1 MTYMPQE
8 IEVWYVIPAIRK
20 ELAKAMKKKGL
31 KQQEIATNLG
41 LTVPA
46 VSQYIT
52 GKRGKD
58 VDFGKKII
66 QEIQVSSENII
77 ENRRVMVSEIQRIC
91 TLVKK
96 EGLLCKIAKKY
107 HELPEDCKCCLE
119 C

>member
-58 VDFGKKII
+58 VDFGKDIKA
-66 QEIQVSSENII
+66 EIVVAADNII
-77 ENRRVMVSEIQRIC
+77 ENRRIMVPEIQRIC
-91 TLVKK
+91 SLVKK

-107 HELPEDCKCCLE
+107 HELPEDCKYCME